1 MTKKKSEKG
10 DKPNPI
16 KKSGGSPPHIPDDDI
31 REKVRT
37 LWSMGATCEV
47 ICEYLQINK
56 STLYKHYMEDL
67 RESKV
72 GAVSRVAKAL
82 FRRAVGYDT
91 TEVHKTLS
99 PDGKTTT
106 KTITKHVAADP
117 ACIFF
122 FLVNRA
128 PDQWQSVNKVEITG
142 ANGSAIQITPAV
154 DLRKLSEVELEEY
167 RRMVEKATQRIEA
180 GGKDDDII
188 DVEAVDAP

>member
-10 DKPNPI
+10 EKPNPI
-16 KKSGGSPPHIPDDDI
+16 KKSGGSPPHIPDDDT

-56 STLYKHYMEDL
+56 STLYKYYMEDL
-67 RESKV
+67 REAKV

-82 FRRAVGYDT
+82 FRRAIGYDT
-91 TEVHKTLS
+91 IETHRTIDS
-99 PDGKTTT
+99 DGKTIT
-106 KTITKHVAADP
+106 KTISKHVAADP

-128 PDQWQSVNKVEITG
+128 PDQWQSVNKVELTG

-154 DLRKLSEVELEEY
+154 DLKKLSEVELEEY
-167 RRMVEKATQRIEA
+167 RRMVEKATLKFES
-180 GGKDDDII
+180 GNENVI
-188 DVEAVDAP
+188 DVEAVDK